1 MRFWLREAR
10 DRKSSVAFRAITSR
24 QPGAEQSVAMR
35 DRTGCNEVQFVASV
49 VRPFLVN
56 GTKQEWTK
64 SGSHEPLSLV
74 SVQFCLSPQEAQNL
88 TTGEDPL
95 DVSVGDNG

>member
-49 VRPFLVN
+49 VRPFS
-56 GTKQEWTK
+56 W
-64 SGSHEPLSLV
+64 
-74 SVQFCLSPQEAQNL
+74 
-88 TTGEDPL
+88 
-95 DVSVGDNG
+95 